1 VTDRAAH
8 LRSELGVA
16 AAMVVLSI
24 VVSGC
29 GMQAKAGRP
38 AAAAPRSPH
47 AVPLAVVAA
56 PTPRVRLLRYDTSGT
71 YPQVRGGTV
80 DLRAVNNAR
89 REGVLADQR
98 EYAPAAR
105 KASIRNAKWYR
116 GVYQTSVDRRLLSA
130 STVVVSALLPATK
143 LYPGG
148 NNGRT
153 WVAVTVRVPSG
164 APVGISDLFVE
175 PARALPLLAKAFKA
189 QVRRTEPRMWR
200 PCVTY
205 YPSVYLPTARN
216 FRHFALTPRG
226 LALGFWQVPA
236 CNRLQATVPYSI
248 VQPYLS
254 KLGAALIAGVR
265 APR

>member
-1 VTDRAAH
+1 
-8 LRSELGVA
+8 
-16 AAMVVLSI
+16 
-24 VVSGC
+24 
-29 GMQAKAGRP
+29 MQGKAGRS
-38 AAAAPRSPH
+38 AAVAPRSPH

-56 PTPRVRLLRYDTSGT
+56 PTPRFRLLRYDTRGT
-71 YPQVRGGTV
+71 YPQVRGGTL
-80 DLRAVNNAR
+80 DLRAVNNAL

-105 KASIRNAKWYR
+105 KGSIRSAKWYR

-130 STVVVSALLPATK
+130 SIVVVSALLPATK

-164 APVGISDLFVE
+164 VPVRLSDLFVE
-175 PARALPLLAKAFKA
+175 PARALPQLAKAFKA
-189 QVRRTEPRMWR
+189 EVRRTEPVMW
-200 PCVTY
+200 PCVANF
-205 YPSVYLPTARN
+205 PSDYLPTARN